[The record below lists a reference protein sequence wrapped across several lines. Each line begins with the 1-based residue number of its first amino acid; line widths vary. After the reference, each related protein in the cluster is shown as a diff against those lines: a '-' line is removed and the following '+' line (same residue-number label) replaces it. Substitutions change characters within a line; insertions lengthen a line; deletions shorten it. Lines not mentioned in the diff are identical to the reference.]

1 MPGCVRQPEGL
12 AGAVLGRPA
21 LGAVPCQ
28 QAARGI
34 PRAAYARH
42 PRQLRRHPP
51 APDVHYFSALRRAA
65 SRLRRAGRVP
75 VRGSDA
81 DILRAFA
88 AAVVRAHLAVHQQLR
103 DGDHRLAALLAMAAE
118 GAGRAGGSGEHR
130 VKCVSLRG
138 YAVARN
144 FRRCL
149 FRLKGLSQMALLELG
164 GKRFTI
170 PVGEVTLG
178 SDASC
183 GISLSGAAVLPR
195 HALLQGQADGQVIIR
210 KASPAADIL
219 INGVRLGAEPTPLL
233 HGDKVEVGGHELTF
247 VDERRSGSTQ
257 FVKAFTPATAAGPA
271 KAGVK
276 PQAIGVTG
284 GRIVSLTDGRE
295 YVIATASLV
304 FGREAG
310 CDVVVAGKDV
320 SRRHAEIV
328 QTPKGY
334 LLVDTSTNGT
344 FVNEE
349 RVEGQRILAR
359 TDVIRLG
366 DEQFRFYADAAPA
379 TAAPPPPPGPAA
391 SPPQAAPPPS
401 APSPGTQPVG
411 GSGQAAPPPGAG
423 DRLRHTVHGLEAYV
437 PPSPRSAT
445 GGALASF
452 LVRSGGLAG
461 QRLSV
466 KTPVVNIGRADYND
480 LVVPDPSVSTSHAK
494 LQRREGVWV
503 LVDLDSTN
511 GTFVDGEQVKGEA
524 PLAPG
529 ATVRLGD
536 VQLVFEPS
544 DDAMSIAKGGG
555 TQMLRTPHSTAL
567 NAPPRPASPPSQ
579 PPASPSRPSPAPPAS
594 PAPPLRPQPPTP
606 SRPGP
611 RPKRPAAQQPPPKK
625 GKGCGGSAAALV
637 VGGGAIVALL
647 HRLLA

>member
-1 MPGCVRQPEGL
+1 
-12 AGAVLGRPA
+12 
-21 LGAVPCQ
+21 
-28 QAARGI
+28 
-34 PRAAYARH
+34 
-42 PRQLRRHPP
+42 
-51 APDVHYFSALRRAA
+51 
-65 SRLRRAGRVP
+65 
-75 VRGSDA
+75 
-81 DILRAFA
+81 
-88 AAVVRAHLAVHQQLR
+88 
-103 DGDHRLAALLAMAAE
+103 
-118 GAGRAGGSGEHR
+118 
-130 VKCVSLRG
+130 
-138 YAVARN
+138 
-144 FRRCL
+144 
-149 FRLKGLSQMALLELG
+149 MALLELG

-170 PVGEVTLG
+170 PVGEVMLG

-183 GISLSGAAVLPR
+183 AISLGGADVLPQ

-257 FVKAFTPATAAGPA
+257 FVKAFTPATAAGPP
-271 KAGVK
+271 KAGAK
-276 PQAIGVTG
+276 PPAIGVTG
-284 GRIVSLTDGRE
+284 GRVVSLTDGRE
-295 YVIATASLV
+295 YVIAAASLV

-310 CDVVVAGKDV
+310 CDVVVPGKDV

-349 RVEGQRILAR
+349 RLEGQRILAR

-366 DEQFRFYADAAPA
+366 DEQFRFYTDAAPA

-391 SPPQAAPPPS
+391 SPPQAAPP

-411 GSGQAAPPPGAG
+411 GSAAPPPGAG

-437 PPSPRSAT
+437 PPSPRSAA
-445 GGALASF
+445 GGSLASF

-511 GTFVDGEQVKGEA
+511 GTFVDGEQVKGDA

-544 DDAMSIAKGGG
+544 DDALSIVKGGG
-555 TQMLRTPHSTAL
+555 TQLLRTPHSTAL

-579 PPASPSRPSPAPPAS
+579 PPASPSRPPPS
-594 PAPPLRPQPPTP
+594 PPLRPQPPTP

-637 VGGGAIVALL
+637 VVGGAIVALL

>member
-1 MPGCVRQPEGL
+1 MLGCVRQPEGL
-12 AGAVLGRPA
+12 AGAVLGRLA

-34 PRAAYARH
+34 RRAAYARH

-51 APDVHYFSALRRAA
+51 APDVHHLPPLLRTDARF
-65 SRLRRAGRVP
+65 RRAGRVP
-75 VRGSDA
+75 VRGGDA
-81 DILRAFA
+81 DLCRALA

-103 DGDHRLAALLAMAAE
+103 DGDHRLAALLVLAAE
-118 GAGRAGGSGEHR
+118 GVGRAGGSGEHR
-130 VKCVSLRG
+130 VKRVSLRG
-138 YAVARN
+138 YAVGRN

-183 GISLSGAAVLPR
+183 AISLSGADVLPR

-210 KASPAADIL
+210 KVSPAADVL

-257 FVKAFTPATAAGPA
+257 FVKAFTPATAAGQPNAGA
-271 KAGVK
+271 K
-276 PQAIGVTG
+276 PPAIGVTG
-284 GRIVSLTDGRE
+284 GRVVSLTDGRE
-295 YVIATASLV
+295 YVIAAASLV
-304 FGREAG
+304 CGREAG
-310 CDVVVAGKDV
+310 CDVVVSGKDV

-366 DEQFRFYADAAPA
+366 EEQFRFYADAASA
-379 TAAPPPPPGPAA
+379 TAAPPPPPVSAA
-391 SPPQAAPPPS
+391 SPPQAAPP
-401 APSPGTQPVG
+401 APS
-411 GSGQAAPPPGAG
+411 PPPGAG

-437 PPSPRSAT
+437 PPSPRSAA
-445 GGALASF
+445 GGSLASF

-511 GTFVDGEQVKGEA
+511 GTFVDGEQVKGDA

-544 DDAMSIAKGGG
+544 DDALGIAKGGG

-579 PPASPSRPSPAPPAS
+579 PPASPSRPPPSPPPT
-594 PAPPLRPQPPTP
+594 PPPPTP

-611 RPKRPAAQQPPPKK
+611 TPKRPAAQQPPPKK

-637 VGGGAIVALL
+637 VVGGAIVALL

>member
-1 MPGCVRQPEGL
+1 MHGCVRQPEGL
-12 AGAVLGRPA
+12 AGAVLGRLA

-28 QAARGI
+28 QAARGVR
-34 PRAAYARH
+34 RAAYARH

-51 APDVHYFSALRRAA
+51 APDVHHLPPVLRTDARF
-65 SRLRRAGRVP
+65 RRAGRIP
-75 VRGSDA
+75 VRGGDA
-81 DILRAFA
+81 DLCRAFA

-103 DGDHRLAALLAMAAE
+103 DGDHRLAALLALAAE
-118 GAGRAGGSGEHR
+118 RAGRAGGSGEHR

-138 YAVARN
+138 YAVGRN
-144 FRRCL
+144 FRLPDGIARTRRQEVHHPGGRGDARQRCQL
-149 FRLKGLSQMALLELG
+149 RNPPQRRRRA
-164 GKRFTI
+164 
-170 PVGEVTLG
+170 P
-178 SDASC
+178 
-183 GISLSGAAVLPR
+183 AARPAPGPGRRAGDHPESV
-195 HALLQGQADGQVIIR
+195 
-210 KASPAADIL
+210 PAADVL

-257 FVKAFTPATAAGPA
+257 YVKAFTPATTGGPP
-271 KAGVK
+271 KADVK
-276 PQAIGVTG
+276 PPAIGVTG
-284 GRIVSLTDGRE
+284 GRVVSLTDGRE
-295 YVIATASLV
+295 YVITGASLV

-334 LLVDTSTNGT
+334 VVVDTSTNGT

-366 DEQFRFYADAAPA
+366 EEQFRFYADAASA

-391 SPPQAAPPPS
+391 SPPQAAPP
-401 APSPGTQPVG
+401 APS
-411 GSGQAAPPPGAG
+411 PPPGAG

-437 PPSPRSAT
+437 PPSPRSAA
-445 GGALASF
+445 GGSLASF

-511 GTFVDGEQVKGEA
+511 GTFVDGEQVKGDA

-544 DDAMSIAKGGG
+544 DDALSIVKGGG
-555 TQMLRTPHSTAL
+555 TQLLRTPHSTAL
-567 NAPPRPASPPSQ
+567 NAPPRPASPPSE
-579 PPASPSRPSPAPPAS
+579 PPASPSRPPPS
-594 PAPPLRPQPPTP
+594 PPLSPHPPPPHRPA
-606 SRPGP
+606 P
-611 RPKRPAAQQPPPKK
+611 RPKRPAANHPPPKK

-637 VGGGAIVALL
+637 VVGGAIVALL

>member
-1 MPGCVRQPEGL
+1 MP
-12 AGAVLGRPA
+12 
-21 LGAVPCQ
+21 
-28 QAARGI
+28 
-34 PRAAYARH
+34 
-42 PRQLRRHPP
+42 
-51 APDVHYFSALRRAA
+51 
-65 SRLRRAGRVP
+65 
-75 VRGSDA
+75 
-81 DILRAFA
+81 
-88 AAVVRAHLAVHQQLR
+88 
-103 DGDHRLAALLAMAAE
+103 
-118 GAGRAGGSGEHR
+118 
-130 VKCVSLRG
+130 
-138 YAVARN
+138 
-144 FRRCL
+144 
-149 FRLKGLSQMALLELG
+149 LLELG
-164 GKRFTI
+164 DRKFSL
-170 PVGEVTLG
+170 PVGEVALG
-178 SDASC
+178 SDAAC
-183 GISLSGAAVLPR
+183 AIPLTGAGVLPR
-195 HALLQGQADGQVIIR
+195 HAMFQGQADGQVIIR
-210 KASPAADIL
+210 KVSPAADVL

-257 FVKAFTPATAAGPA
+257 YVAAVKAPGAAASRTGSATAN
-271 KAGVK
+271 
-276 PQAIGVTG
+276 TG
-284 GRIVSLTDGRE
+284 GRVVSLTDGRE
-295 YVIATASLV
+295 YVIPGPSLV

-310 CDVVVAGKDV
+310 CDVVVAGNDV

-366 DEQFRFYADAAPA
+366 EEQFRFYTDAAPA
-379 TAAPPPPPGPAA
+379 TAPPPPPPGPAA
-391 SPPQAAPPPS
+391 SPPQAVPPP
-401 APSPGTQPVG
+401 
-411 GSGQAAPPPGAG
+411 G
-423 DRLRHTVHGLEAYV
+423 DRLRHTVHGLDAYV

-445 GGALASF
+445 GGSLASF

-544 DDAMSIAKGGG
+544 DDALSIAKGGG
-555 TQMLRTPHSTAL
+555 TQMLRTHHSTAL
-567 NAPPRPASPPSQ
+567 NDPPRPASPHSQ
-579 PPASPSRPSPAPPAS
+579 PPASPSRPPPS
-594 PAPPLRPQPPTP
+594 PQPPTP

-611 RPKRPAAQQPPPKK
+611 RPKRPAAQQPPPKQ

-637 VGGGAIVALL
+637 VGGGALVALL

>member
-1 MPGCVRQPEGL
+1 
-12 AGAVLGRPA
+12 
-21 LGAVPCQ
+21 
-28 QAARGI
+28 
-34 PRAAYARH
+34 
-42 PRQLRRHPP
+42 
-51 APDVHYFSALRRAA
+51 
-65 SRLRRAGRVP
+65 
-75 VRGSDA
+75 
-81 DILRAFA
+81 
-88 AAVVRAHLAVHQQLR
+88 
-103 DGDHRLAALLAMAAE
+103 
-118 GAGRAGGSGEHR
+118 
-130 VKCVSLRG
+130 
-138 YAVARN
+138 
-144 FRRCL
+144 
-149 FRLKGLSQMALLELG
+149 MALLELG

-183 GISLSGAAVLPR
+183 AISITGPAVLPR

-210 KASPAADIL
+210 KASPAADVL

-257 FVKAFTPATAAGPA
+257 FVKAFTPATAGGPA
-271 KAGVK
+271 KAGGK
-276 PQAIGVTG
+276 PPAIGVTG
-284 GRIVSLTDGRE
+284 GRVVSLTDGRE
-295 YVIATASLV
+295 YVITGASLV

-310 CDVVVAGKDV
+310 CDVVVPGKDV

-366 DEQFRFYADAAPA
+366 DEQFRFYAEAAAA
-379 TAAPPPPPGPAA
+379 TTTPPPPPGPAA
-391 SPPQAAPPPS
+391 SPPQAAPPP
-401 APSPGTQPVG
+401 
-411 GSGQAAPPPGAG
+411 GASE
-423 DRLRHTVHGLEAYV
+423 RLRNTVHGLEAYV
-437 PPSPRSAT
+437 PPSPRAAT
-445 GGALASF
+445 GGSLASF

-511 GTFVDGEQVKGEA
+511 GTFVDGERVKGEA

-536 VQLVFEPS
+536 VQLIFEPS
-544 DDAMSIAKGGG
+544 DDALSIAKGGG
-555 TQMLRTPHSTAL
+555 TQLLRTPHSIAP
-567 NAPPRPASPPSQ
+567 NAPPKPASAAPSPPSR
-579 PPASPSRPSPAPPAS
+579 PAPAPPARRAS
-594 PAPPLRPQPPTP
+594 PAPGAKGAPPLKPQAPAP
-606 SRPGP
+606 SRPG
-611 RPKRPAAQQPPPKK
+611 PKRPAAQQPPPKK
-625 GKGCGGSAAALV
+625 GKGCGGSAAVLV
-637 VGGGAIVALL
+637 VGGGGVLVALL